1 MTGPD
6 GRRIPEKEG
15 GGAGP
20 PDPDSRK
27 TPERETFVSGFGVV
41 MTMIGAA
48 VGLGA
53 VWRFPYMVGRFG
65 GAAFV
70 LFYLAVVLFV
80 GIPALMT
87 EWALGRHTGRGPLGA
102 YERGGLP
109 GGKGAGGFLFA
120 ILLVA
125 AGYYGNVVGWVLYHG
140 LSEIASGLG
149 LRFDPAV
156 ILPPSEGT
164 SAASL
169 LRQLAMTGVVIFTCG
184 LVIAKGL
191 RKGIE
196 RASKW
201 IVPVVFV
208 ILLVLIL
215 RSVTLEGAGEGLRW
229 YLGSFSLETLT
240 PSVMAAAM
248 GMAFFSMSLGGTF
261 MVIYGSYLGRHTA
274 IPGNALTTSLGAS
287 LAGILAGLAI
297 FPAVFS
303 FGLEPTSGPGL
314 IFETLPRVFDSMPA
328 GWVFGFLFFIGLF
341 GAAFLSE
348 VAAFEVLVGGLVDNT
363 KLGRRK
369 AVFFVCSAV
378 WILAIPPMVNT
389 RIFLPWDLFFGS
401 GMQVL
406 GSFLAVVT
414 AAWFV
419 RRAALLRELA
429 EGGSRPFPRL
439 LYWWIRLAIPAA
451 ILLVGVNWLLEL

>member
-1 MTGPD
+1 MD
-6 GRRIPEKEG
+6 R
-15 GGAGP
+15 
-20 PDPDSRK
+20 
-27 TPERETFVSGFGVV
+27 ERETFVSGFGIV
-41 MTMIGAA
+41 MAMIGAA

-53 VWRFPYMVGRFG
+53 IWRFPYMVGRFG
-65 GAAFV
+65 GGAFV
-70 LFYLAVVLFV
+70 LFYILVVLFV
-80 GIPALMT
+80 GLPALMT
-87 EWALGRHTGRGPLGA
+87 EWALGRYTARGPLGA
-102 YERGGLP
+102 YAKGGLP
-109 GGKGAGGFLFA
+109 GGRIVGGFLFA
-120 ILLVA
+120 IILFA

-140 LSEIASGLG
+140 LAEAARGFG
-149 LRFDPAV
+149 LRIDPAV
-156 ILPPSEGT
+156 ILPPAEGFR
-164 SAASL
+164 AASL
-169 LRQLAMTGVVIFTCG
+169 VRQLAMTGIVMFSCG

-191 RKGIE
+191 RRGIE

-201 IVPVVFV
+201 IMPSVFV

-215 RSVTLEGAGEGLRW
+215 RAVTLEGAGRGLRW
-229 YLGSFSLETLT
+229 YLGGFRYESLT

-261 MVIYGSYLGRHTA
+261 MVIYGSYLGKGSP
-274 IPGNALTTSLGAS
+274 IPRNALITGLGAS

-314 IFETLPRVFDSMPA
+314 IFETLPRVFASLPA
-328 GWVFGFLFFIGLF
+328 GWIFGFLFFIALF

-363 KLGRRK
+363 RLERKK
-369 AVFFVCSAV
+369 AVFIVCGAV
-378 WILAIPPMVNT
+378 WVLAVPPMINT
-389 RIFLPWDLFFGS
+389 KVFLPWDLFFGS

-419 RRAALLRELA
+419 KRADLLKELGA
-429 EGGSRPFPRL
+429 GGSRPFPRF

-451 ILLVGVNWLLEL
+451 ILVVGVTWLLEAF

>member
-1 MTGPD
+1 MTSD
-6 GRRIPEKEG
+6 
-15 GGAGP
+15 
-20 PDPDSRK
+20 
-27 TPERETFVSGFGVV
+27 RETFSSGFGAV

-70 LFYLAVVLFV
+70 LFYLAVILFV
-80 GIPALMT
+80 GLPALMT
-87 EWALGRHTGRGPLGA
+87 EWALGRKTGRGPLGA
-102 YERGGLP
+102 YERGRLP
-109 GGKGAGGFLFA
+109 GGRFVGGFLFT

-125 AGYYGNVVGWVLYHG
+125 AGYYANVVGWVLYHG
-140 LSEIASGLG
+140 LAEAAAGLG
-149 LRFDPAV
+149 LRYDAAA
-156 ILPPSEGT
+156 ILPPAAGIR
-164 SAASL
+164 AASL
-169 LRQLAMTGVVIFTCG
+169 LRQIVMTGLVILTGG
-184 LVIAKGL
+184 LVIARGL

-196 RASKW
+196 RASRW
-201 IVPVVFV
+201 IMPLVFV

-215 RSVTLEGAGEGLRW
+215 RSVTLPGAGAGLKW
-229 YLGSFSLETLT
+229 YLGSFRFSDLT

-261 MVIYGSYLGRHTA
+261 MVIYGSYLGPA
-274 IPGNALTTSLGAS
+274 SPIPKHALTTSLGAS

-314 IFETLPRVFDSMPA
+314 IFETLPRVFASMPV
-328 GWVFGFLFFIGLF
+328 GWIFGFLFFLALF

-348 VAAFEVLVGGLVDNT
+348 VAAFEVLVGGLVDSAR
-363 KLGRRK
+363 LGRRK
-369 AVFFVCSAV
+369 AVVVVCGAV
-378 WILAIPPMVNT
+378 WVLAVPPMINT
-389 RIFLPWDLFFGS
+389 RIFFPWDLFFGS

-414 AAWFV
+414 AAWFI
-419 RRAALLRELA
+419 RKAELLEEL
-429 EGGSRPFPRL
+429 GKGSGRSFPRL
-439 LYWWIRLAIPAA
+439 VYWWIRLAIPAA
-451 ILLVGVNWLLEL
+451 IVLVGINWLRESL

>member
-1 MTGPD
+1 MDRG
-6 GRRIPEKEG
+6 
-15 GGAGP
+15 
-20 PDPDSRK
+20 
-27 TPERETFVSGFGVV
+27 RETFVSGFGVV

-70 LFYLAVVLFV
+70 LFYIAVVLFV

-87 EWALGRHTGRGPLGA
+87 EWALGRYTGRGPLGA
-102 YERGGLP
+102 YERGSLP
-109 GGKGAGGFLFA
+109 GGRIVGGFLFA
-120 ILLVA
+120 VLLVA
-125 AGYYGNVVGWVLYHG
+125 AGYYGNVVGWVVYHG
-140 LSEIASGLG
+140 AAEIARGFG
-149 LRFDPAV
+149 LRFDPGH
-156 ILPPSEGT
+156 ILPPEAGFR
-164 SAASL
+164 ASSFI
-169 LRQLAMTGVVIFTCG
+169 RQAAMTGIVIFACG
-184 LVIAKGL
+184 LVIARGL

-201 IVPVVFV
+201 IMPSVFV
-208 ILLVLIL
+208 VLLVLII
-215 RSVTLEGAGEGLRW
+215 RSVSLPGAGEGIGW
-229 YLGSFSLETLT
+229 YLGRFRFEALT

-261 MVIYGSYLGRHTA
+261 MVIYGSYLGLDSH
-274 IPGNALTTSLGAS
+274 IPKNALITGIGAS

-314 IFETLPRVFDSMPA
+314 TFETLPRVFAAMPA
-328 GWVFGFLFFIGLF
+328 GWVFGFLFFGGLF
-341 GAAFLSE
+341 GAAYLSE

-363 KLGRRK
+363 RLGRRR
-369 AVFFVCSAV
+369 AVFIVCGAV
-378 WILAIPPMVNT
+378 WILAVPPMINT
-389 RIFLPWDLFFGS
+389 KVFLPWDLFFGS

-419 RRAALLRELA
+419 KRAELLRELA
-429 EGGSRPFPRL
+429 RGGTRPFPRF
-439 LYWWIRLAIPAA
+439 LYWWIRLVIPAA
-451 ILLVGVNWLLEL
+451 IILVGINWLLESLPSA